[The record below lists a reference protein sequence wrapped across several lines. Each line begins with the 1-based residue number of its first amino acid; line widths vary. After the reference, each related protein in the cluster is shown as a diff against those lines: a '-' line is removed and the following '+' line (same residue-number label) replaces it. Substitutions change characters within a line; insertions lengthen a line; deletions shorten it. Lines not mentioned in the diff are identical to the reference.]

1 MAREF
6 LQNLW
11 KAVYSQ
17 FSLASDD
24 VIEERISDDFESLVE
39 QARQEWV
46 NAKSYFDNVVDPDLV
61 DYAVYS
67 VEAAERKYM
76 YLLKRARLEDA
87 QDTRPAD
94 TWR

>member
-1 MAREF
+1 MAKEF

-11 KAVYSQ
+11 KTMHSQ
-17 FSLASDD
+17 FSLVDDD
-24 VIEERISDDFESLVE
+24 VLEEHRTDDFELLVE
-39 QARQEWV
+39 QARQEWL

-76 YLLKRARLEDA
+76 YLLKKARIPDGV
-87 QDTRPAD
+87 QAD
-94 TWR
+94 G